1 MAEFENKRPRRTPEE
16 RASEMNCKIDKLNQ
30 SILQL
35 EIKKQAAI
43 SEYDAKIA
51 AVQERIKVLETK
63 KKDILAPKSKRK
75 PRKTKKQKIQEIVRL
90 AIKNGMSV
98 EQVANQ
104 LSVEVTE

>member
-51 AVQERIKVLETK
+51 AVQERINVLETK
-63 KKDILAPKSKRK
+63 KKDILDPKSKRK

>member
-51 AVQERIKVLETK
+51 AVQERINVLETK

-75 PRKTKKQKIQEIVRL
+75 PRKTKKKKIQEIVRL

>member
-16 RASEMNCKIDKLNQ
+16 RVSEMNCKIDKLNE